1 MKNQQNKQTVDEM
14 EAAMLAASEKMKTR
28 QQERWNQRELKRWS
42 ESLSL
47 SLSLNGIINF
57 MLYFFFFVGS
67 RSFSLQDEHILEL
80 QEEHQRELDSSSSIT
95 INII

>member
-1 MKNQQNKQTVDEM
+1 MVDEM
-14 EAAMLAASEKMKTR
+14 EAAMLAASEEMKTR
-28 QQERWNQRELKRWS
+28 QQERWNQREPKRWS

-47 SLSLNGIINF
+47 SMALIFCSTS
-57 MLYFFFFVGS
+57 FFVGS
-67 RSFSLQDEHILEL
+67 RSFSLQDKDILEL